1 MASIDKDKL
10 VKALNDN
17 VEISSHMEVGSED
30 QLRATKVVESQAK
43 TYAELIECEAK
54 INAMENEQMIKS
66 AELAEAQIKAE
77 HERKLAVVDRVT
89 NVAEKTVTVAGVG
102 LLCVAGFHFEKE
114 GAFTNKTFDKLSDWV
129 WKLLKF

>member
-1 MASIDKDKL
+1 MTSIDKEKL

-30 QLRATKVVESQAK
+30 HLRATKVVESQAK

-54 INAMENEQMIKS
+54 INAIENEQMIKS

-77 HERKLAVVDRVT
+77 HERKLAVVDRIT
-89 NVAEKTVTVAGVG
+89 NVAEKTVTVLGVG
-102 LLCVAGFHFEKE
+102 ALCVAGFHFEQE
-114 GAFTNKTFDKLSDWV
+114 GAFNNKTFGKLSDWV

>member
-1 MASIDKDKL
+1 MASIDKEKL

-54 INAMENEQMIKS
+54 VNAIENEQMIKS
-66 AELAEAQIKAE
+66 VELAEAQIKAE
-77 HERKLAVVDRVT
+77 HERKMAVVDRIT
-89 NVAEKTVTVAGVG
+89 NVAEKTITVLGVG
-102 LLCVAGFHFEKE
+102 ALCVAGFHFEEE
-114 GAFTNKTFDKLSDWV
+114 GSFTNKTFGKLSDWI

>member
-1 MASIDKDKL
+1 MTSIDKEKL

-54 INAMENEQMIKS
+54 INAMKNEQMIKS

-89 NVAEKTVTVAGVG
+89 NVAEKTVTVVGVG

-114 GAFTNKTFDKLSDWV
+114 GAFTNKTFSKLSDWV

>member
-1 MASIDKDKL
+1 MTSIDKDKL
-10 VKALNDN
+10 VKSLNDN

-54 INAMENEQMIKS
+54 INAIENEQMIKS

-89 NVAEKTVTVAGVG
+89 NVAEKTVTVLGVG
-102 LLCVAGFHFEKE
+102 ALCVAGFHFEQE
-114 GAFTNKTFDKLSDWV
+114 GAFSNKTFSKLSDWV

>member
-89 NVAEKTVTVAGVG
+89 NVAEKTVTVVGVG
-102 LLCVAGFHFEKE
+102 LLCIAGFHFEKE
-114 GAFTNKTFDKLSDWV
+114 GAFTNKTFCKLSDWV